1 MVIAKPED
9 VTKQGFC
16 KMINTLK
23 KTPSSGKS
31 LISTYSFLGGAFS
44 LWALVRVLVEGEG
57 VGAYSRLGAY

>member
-1 MVIAKPED
+1 MAIAKPED

-31 LISTYSFLGGAFS
+31 LTGTYSFLGGGFS
-44 LWALVRVLVEGEG
+44 LWALVRV
-57 VGAYSRLGAY
+57 